1 MEIFRILKGYLY
13 DLVIDRNYYS
23 YIFFFIYKKNNNY
36 DENSLT
42 VSLIDSFSKVCLW
55 DDIFKTKNY

>member
-1 MEIFRILKGYLY
+1 MTWLLIEITNHI
-13 DLVIDRNYYS
+13 S
-23 YIFFFIYKKNNNY
+23 FFIYKKNINY